1 VSMGVKGYFIQYKF
15 IIPENM
21 KHSSYTYQKLFR
33 ALYGYTQSVFKSNGK
48 IYHYRRPGVLSST
61 PYLRPGKNCVI
72 IPSGNFQN
80 LLEFFKT
87 GRNPAHTWKG
97 KGDWKAVYYMNEK
110 TVDEKNAATAIESLL
125 ERHYV
130 PSESGKMESLSSM
143 LNMTASK
150 TSEFDKA
157 YVSMLLS
164 EATPVA
170 TSDWFKSVYSQSEK
184 LKAFY
189 SNYKKLKNQA

>member
-1 VSMGVKGYFIQYKF
+1 MGVKGYFIQYKF

-48 IYHYRRPGVLSST
+48 IYHYHRPGVLSAT

-72 IPSGNFQN
+72 IPPGNFQK

-87 GRNPAHTWKG
+87 GKNPTHVWRG

-110 TVDEKNAATAIESLL
+110 TVDEKNAAAAIESLL
-125 ERHYV
+125 ERQYIATDA
-130 PSESGKMESLSSM
+130 GKKETLASA
-143 LNMTASK
+143 LNITVSK
-150 TSEFDKA
+150 TGEVDKA
-157 YVSMLLS
+157 YISMLLA
-164 EATPVA
+164 EAAPVA
-170 TSDWFKSVYSQSEK
+170 TSDWFKNTYSQSEK

-189 SNYKKLKNQA
+189 SNYKKLKNLS